1 MNIKAEDLLTFLVNY
16 GNVDSDAADKDNMN
30 AKEEY
35 VLKKHKQKISL
46 GSDGR
51 WRTRIEK
58 DGKQVMIAKT
68 NKSDLI
74 DVLFDYYG
82 NPEKRKIITFEEAFK
97 KLKEYK
103 KELVDD
109 NTILKYEY
117 DYKRYFLGTELEEMK
132 LKDIT
137 REILELFIV
146 RRIKELKL
154 TRRPYQDM
162 FGYIN
167 QTLKHAYNI
176 GFAAENVCDR
186 LSRKDYYRHCFEKAE
201 IKEKRI
207 ASEEE
212 IKAIV
217 GNVRK
222 SLDERPDI
230 LTGYA
235 IEFAT
240 LTGMRVGEISALMW
254 DCIDFEKKTIKV
266 DKAEVFHQRDKTYK
280 ISKTK
285 TGAIRYVPMTE
296 AIEDL
301 LIRVRKAEEENGYI
315 CKWVFAGE
323 HGQIHKNTIVVY
335 ARNKSYQVGLEDA
348 KTVHTFR
355 RTINSRIRE
364 KGISI
369 EAASA
374 MLGHSES
381 VNQRHY
387 TYDVTDM
394 GYKRDMLRKAQVTV

>member
-1 MNIKAEDLLTFLVNY
+1 MNIRSEDLLTFLANY
-16 GNVDSDAADKDNMN
+16 GIVNGDVTDTNMN
-30 AKEEY
+30 AKEEFIA
-35 VLKKHKQKISL
+35 KKHKSKITL

-58 DGKQVMIAKT
+58 DGKQVMVAKK

-74 DVLFDYYG
+74 NYLFELYG
-82 NPEKRKIITFEEAFK
+82 NPEKKKYITFKEAFER
-97 KLKEYK
+97 LKDYK

-109 NTILKYEY
+109 NTILKYEC
-117 DYKRYFLGTELEEMK
+117 DYKRYFLNTDFENLK
-132 LKDIT
+132 IKDIT
-137 REILELFIV
+137 RETIELFLV

-167 QTLKHAYNI
+167 QTLRHAYNT
-176 GFAAENVCDR
+176 GFAVENTCGR
-186 LSRKDYYRHCFEKAE
+186 LSRKDYYRYCLEKSE
-201 IKEKRI
+201 IKEQRI

-217 GNVRK
+217 GNIRK
-222 SLDERPDI
+222 SQEDRPDI
-230 LTGYA
+230 MTGYA
-235 IEFAT
+235 VEFAT

-254 DCIDFEKKTIKV
+254 ECVDFENKTILI
-266 DKAEVFHQRDKTYK
+266 DKAEVFHQRDKTYI

-285 TGAIRYVPMTE
+285 NGAIRYVPMTT
-296 AIEDL
+296 AIEEL
-301 LIRVRKAEEENGYI
+301 LLRVKAAAKENGYI
-315 CKWVFAGE
+315 SNFVFAGKD
-323 HGQIHKNTIVVY
+323 GQIHKNTIVVY
-335 ARNKSYQVGLEDA
+335 ARNKSYQVGLNEA

-364 KGISI
+364 NGISI
-369 EAASA
+369 QAAAS

-381 VNQRHY
+381 VNARHY

-394 GYKRDMLRKAQVTV
+394 EYKRKALEAAQVTG